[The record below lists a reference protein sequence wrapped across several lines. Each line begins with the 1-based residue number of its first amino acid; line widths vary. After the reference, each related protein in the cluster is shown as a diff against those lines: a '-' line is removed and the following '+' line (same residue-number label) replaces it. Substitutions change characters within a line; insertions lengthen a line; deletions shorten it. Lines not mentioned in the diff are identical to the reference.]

1 MMGLIRQLIV
11 MINDLPGTLYIQSL
25 TFVILLI
32 RDRKMLLDRRAKG
45 KQQAEKGKH
54 SEESVAMET

>member
-1 MMGLIRQLIV
+1 MICLLLLHRQSA
-11 MINDLPGTLYIQSL
+11 YIYY
-25 TFVILLI
+25 VII

>member
-1 MMGLIRQLIV
+1 MICLLLLHRQSA
-11 MINDLPGTLYIQSL
+11 YIHC
-25 TFVILLI
+25 II